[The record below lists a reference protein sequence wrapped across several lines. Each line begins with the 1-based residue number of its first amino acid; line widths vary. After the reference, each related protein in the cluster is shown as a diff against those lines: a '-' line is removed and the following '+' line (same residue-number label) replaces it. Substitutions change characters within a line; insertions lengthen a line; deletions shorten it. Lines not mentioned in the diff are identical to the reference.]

1 MNPRLLVFTL
11 GTFAIGTDAYVI
23 AGILSRVA
31 RSLDVTVPAAG
42 QLVTMHAL
50 AYGLLTR

>member
-31 RSLDVTVPAAG
+31 ARWSEASATGASRCGSSL
-42 QLVTMHAL
+42 HS
-50 AYGLLTR
+50 RR